1 MTSSSAL
8 VPRLLTVTLAP
19 GTAAPLASVTVP
31 PMAPSVV
38 DCAKPPDVHK
48 NNAMIIAM
56 DTKHALK
63 RKNPVS
69 FSRMD
74 IPPREHMER
83 CAASTYSALSRGVKG
98 WLPCADHGGPD
109 SEENPRPRERDSQR
123 FSGRTAA
130 PRQRAEGRSVLP
142 CRPRAEH
149 SRRRFL

>member
-1 MTSSSAL
+1 MPRKLMSPKPLTSF
-8 VPRLLTVTLAP
+8 TAP
-19 GTAAPLASVTVP
+19 GVRRTKLDQRPPLMGRP

-98 WLPCADHGGPD
+98 WLPFVSKLCIKADEHTHLFYTALD
-109 SEENPRPRERDSQR
+109 SVNGLSCITR
-123 FSGRTAA
+123 
-130 PRQRAEGRSVLP
+130 VK
-142 CRPRAEH
+142 
-149 SRRRFL
+149 